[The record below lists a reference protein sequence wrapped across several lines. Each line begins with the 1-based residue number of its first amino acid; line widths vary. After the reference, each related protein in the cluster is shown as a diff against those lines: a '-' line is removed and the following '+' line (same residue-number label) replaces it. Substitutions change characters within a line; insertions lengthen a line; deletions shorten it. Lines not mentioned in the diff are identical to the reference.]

1 MKFNHKQYAQAL
13 YEALHDTAPKD
24 QDKVI
29 QNFIEILKQKGDL
42 AEYEKIIAVYEDYDR
57 EQRGITEVEV
67 ITAQGATKMNK
78 SLIDDLNEIV
88 GKDIE
93 IKQKVDSNLIG
104 GVVIRAG
111 DTLIDG
117 SVKNHLEQLRQNLE
131 SNLT

>member
-1 MKFNHKQYAQAL
+1 MKFTHKQYAQAL
-13 YEALHDTAPKD
+13 HEAITDTAPKD

-29 QNFIEILKQKGDL
+29 ENFIEILKQRGDL
-42 AEYEKIIAVYEDYDR
+42 AEYERIIEAYEIYDR

-67 ITAQGATKMNK
+67 TTAGDTKVSKPILDELNK
-78 SLIDDLNEIV
+78 LV

-93 IKQKVDSNLIG
+93 IKEKVDQNIIG

-117 SVKNHLEQLRQNLE
+117 SVRNQLNQLRENLIQ
-131 SNLT
+131 

>member
-1 MKFNHKQYAQAL
+1 MKFTHKQYAQAL
-13 YEALHDTAPKD
+13 YEAIMDTAPKD

-29 QNFIEILKQKGDL
+29 ENFIEILKAKGDL
-42 AEYEKIIAVYEDYDR
+42 VEYEKIIAEYERYDK

-67 ITAQGATKMNK
+67 TTAGDTKISKSMLDELNK
-78 SLIDDLNEIV
+78 LV

-93 IKQKVDSNLIG
+93 IKQKVDNGIIG

-117 SVKNHLEQLRQNLE
+117 SVRNQLTQLRQDLE
-131 SNLT
+131 SN